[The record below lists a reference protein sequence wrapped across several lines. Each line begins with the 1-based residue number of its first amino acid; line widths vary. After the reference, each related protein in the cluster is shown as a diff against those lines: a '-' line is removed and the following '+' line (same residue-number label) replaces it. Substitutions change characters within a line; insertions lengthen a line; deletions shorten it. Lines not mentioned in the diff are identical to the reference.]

1 MDVEEEEMIRTT
13 AEQPTPAIAAVAVAA
28 AAAAIMTET
37 MTELLLRGMVM
48 PPENAAGLVTE
59 AMDLVAPLPISVDSC
74 LFSSHYYSSVGN
86 NT

>member
-28 AAAAIMTET
+28 AAIMTET
-37 MTELLLRGMVM
+37 MTELLLRGMAM

-59 AMDLVAPLPISVDSC
+59 AMDLVAPIPISVDSC
-74 LFSSHYYSSVGN
+74 LFLSHYYSSVGN
-86 NT
+86 NI